1 MSEQQGTSSVPLYTV
16 HMMRPGTPA
25 DSTLAVNVRCSSRG
39 TSVACLNANDLAAL
53 EIAQP
58 LERALVPVKPEME
71 EGRNKGEC

>member
-1 MSEQQGTSSVPLYTV
+1 
-16 HMMRPGTPA
+16 MRSDTPA
-25 DSTLAVNVRCSSRG
+25 DSALTALAINVRRSSRD
-39 TSVACLNANDLAAL
+39 TSVACLNADDLAAL